1 MLNLIYADEPAGA
14 KEGTTVSLSEA
25 QAFCSLSSVLKF
37 KNTPPQYATF
47 EDGYWVLGKDF
58 RLFPD
63 RPEEVS
69 WGAFGREISDADGVF
84 EQPVVL
90 TLELDALY
98 SAVAMSFAFDPYGP
112 TWCTQMRVEWW
123 RNDTLLSSR
132 DYQPED
138 WQFTCY
144 NTVRSFNR
152 VTVTFFRMS
161 RGYRFL
167 KLTSLTYGI
176 TRTFGGNELFSLD
189 LFQDTDLISDE
200 VSVNTMNLALRNTSE
215 VAFLFQRKQVMHLM
229 DDGALLGLYYI
240 SGHEETGKNR
250 YNVSLV
256 DMVGL
261 AEMAGDHQGGIYEGV
276 RAADLAADILGDI
289 PWRMDR
295 VLEDVLLYG
304 WLPIAGKRDNLQQL
318 AFALC
323 AMVRTAR
330 RDYIEITRP
339 VSDALKGSF
348 SGAGKYE
355 NGRVKTGGLVTAVK
369 VTAHRFTRKEEETV
383 LYEEELEGVEELEF
397 SEPVWGLDISG
408 GSLLDSGAN
417 FARFS
422 GNGGVVR
429 LTGKKYEHSKRVYTK
444 RNPLVTANDA
454 EKPVSY
460 PDMTLVSPDNA
471 AQVLENC
478 YRHNLRTEQV
488 QGKVL
493 TGEQSPGDYVSILT
507 ETGGLRTGHLL
518 SLDYVI
524 SAKTAADVVVLAD
537 YEGEDGESLDASGS
551 AGVEAR
557 NEGGSA
563 E

>member
-14 KEGTTVSLSEA
+14 KEGTTVSLSGA
-25 QAFCSLSSVLKF
+25 QDFCELSSVLKF

-58 RLFPD
+58 RLFPNH
-63 RPEEVS
+63 PEQVS
-69 WGAFGREISDADGVF
+69 WGAFSQEISDADGVF

-98 SAVAMSFAFDPYGP
+98 SAVAMSFSFDPYGP
-112 TWCTQMRVEWW
+112 TWCTQMRVEWR

-132 DYQPED
+132 DYAPEG

-161 RGYRFL
+161 QGYRFL

-200 VSVNTMNLALRNTSE
+200 VAVNTMNLALRNTSE

-229 DDGALLGLYYI
+229 DGGALLGLYYI

-276 RAADLAADILGDI
+276 RAADLVGDILGNI
-289 PWRMDR
+289 PWRMDP

-304 WLPIAGKRDNLQQL
+304 WLPIAGKRDNLQQA

-339 VSDALKGSF
+339 SSGELKGRFDGS
-348 SGAGKYE
+348 GKYE

-369 VTAHRFTRKEEETV
+369 VTAHRFTKKTEVET
-383 LYEEELEGVEELEF
+383 LYEEELDGVEELEF
-397 SEPVWGLDISG
+397 QEPVWGLEITG
-408 GSLLDSGAN
+408 GTLLASGAN
-417 FARFS
+417 FASFS
-422 GNGGVVR
+422 GSGGVVK
-429 LTGKKYEHSKRVYTK
+429 LTGRKYEHSKRVYTK
-444 RNPLVTANDA
+444 RNPLVTASDA

-460 PDMTLVSPDNA
+460 ADMTLVSPDNVQA
-471 AQVLENC
+471 VLENC
-478 YRHNLRTEQV
+478 YDYHLRV
-488 QGKVL
+488 DKIQGKVL
-493 TGEQSPGDYVSILT
+493 TGGQSPGDYVSILT

-537 YEGEDGESLDASGS
+537 YAGED
-551 AGVEAR
+551 AGDLEPGD
-557 NEGGSA
+557 EGGNI